1 MKLSS
6 LFRPSRTTRST
17 RQPLMLERL
26 EDRTLFAGNLM
37 ITAEI
42 PGIPAYNLQQYTQQ
56 GALVSSQNI
65 TLAPGS
71 TDSMDARGLSVGPS
85 GNVSIY
91 DGTNTPS
98 LATYSPTANSWSY
111 LTASGWSTVNNISY
125 GGVAAY
131 NNYVFAT
138 DMTTAGSGAPDGII
152 RFNTTDGSA
161 VRFGQGSNFIQ
172 LALGLDGQLYG
183 LESYGVVQVFDP
195 NTLALERTFTLLN
208 GPDVSNVRAIA
219 VDSSGN
225 VLAASWN
232 GYLAKYDTNGNYTG
246 LSVQARNSYGLT
258 DNLIS
263 ISLDTDGQVAVG
275 GHHGNV
281 FLTNDSLTSVQSFE
295 TNQWNVF
302 VTFDHY
308 IGTAPQMV
316 TPTFENLAGPTITY
330 GQSTVTLGGQ
340 ITADSAYPPG
350 SVNITLNGVTE
361 SAAIDP
367 ANGDFSGVFNTSTMG
382 VSNSPYT
389 ITYSYPGAN
398 DYAAVKDVTKSLTVV
413 PATTQLNGFSS
424 PTEVVATSTTTF
436 SGTLSSNS
444 VLPVGQSVTVT
455 IDGSN
460 GALESGSGTIGSNGQ
475 FSVTLDTGALPVG
488 AYTVQYTYAG
498 DANFKGSG
506 GTGTLNVT
514 YAVNTPFDS
523 SRAVHAGAALPIKL
537 ALSDALGNDLSSA
550 SLSITAVTLVGPNGV
565 TYTPQAKGNANPNNE
580 FRHVGFGYL
589 YNLDTTGLAAGTY
602 TLCVEVAGDP
612 VPHEISF
619 VIA

>member
-1 MKLSS
+1 MKLLSF
-6 LFRPSRTTRST
+6 FRPSRPTRAA
-17 RQPLMLERL
+17 RPHLMLEQL
-26 EDRTLFAGNLM
+26 EDRTLMAGNLLVSAGQF
-37 ITAEI
+37 T
-42 PGIPAYNLQQYTQQ
+42 YNLMEYTQQ
-56 GALVSSQNI
+56 GALVSSQSI
-65 TLAPGS
+65 SLAPGT
-71 TDSMDARGLSVGPS
+71 TDLMDARGLSVGPS

-98 LATYSPTANSWSY
+98 LATYSTNSNSWSY
-111 LTASGWSTVNNISY
+111 LTASGWSTVNNVSY

-195 NTLALERTFTLLN
+195 NTLTLERTFTLLH

-219 VDSSGN
+219 VDNSGN

-232 GYLAKYDTNGNYTG
+232 GYIAKYDTNGNYTG
-246 LSVQARNSYGLT
+246 LGVQARNSYGLT
-258 DNLIS
+258 DKLMS

-275 GHHGNV
+275 GYHGNI
-281 FLTNDSLTSVQSFE
+281 FLTNDSLTSVQSFL
-295 TNQWNVF
+295 TNQWNAF

-308 IGTAPQMV
+308 IGTAPQLV
-316 TPTFENLAGPTITY
+316 TPTFENLAEPTITY

-340 ITADSAYPPG
+340 LTAGSAYPPG

-361 SAAIDP
+361 SATIDP
-367 ANGDFSGVFNTSTMG
+367 TNGDFSAVFNTSTLG
-382 VSNSPYT
+382 VSSSPYT
-389 ITYSYPGAN
+389 IAYSYPGAN
-398 DYAAVKDVTKSLTVV
+398 NYAAVKDVAKSLTVV
-413 PATTQLNGFSS
+413 PATTQLDDLSS
-424 PTEVVATSTTTF
+424 PTVVVATSTTTF

-444 VLPVGQSVTVT
+444 VLPAWQAVTVT

-460 GALESGSGTIGSNGQ
+460 GEVVGGSGTIGSSGQ
-475 FSVTLDTGALPVG
+475 FSVTLNTGDLPVG
-488 AYTVQYTYAG
+488 AYTVQYSYAG
-498 DANFKGSG
+498 DANFKGSSE
-506 GTGTLNVT
+506 TGTLNVT
-514 YAVNTPFDS
+514 YAVNALFDAS
-523 SRAVHAGAALPIKL
+523 KPVHARAALPIKL

-550 SLSITAVTLVGPNGV
+550 SLSITAVTLVGSNGV
-565 TYTPQAKGNANPNNE
+565 SYTPQAKGNANPNSE
-580 FRHVGFGYL
+580 FRHVGLGYL

-602 TLCVEVAGDP
+602 TLCVEIAGDP
-612 VPHEISF
+612 VLHEISF

>member
-1 MKLSS
+1 
-6 LFRPSRTTRST
+6 
-17 RQPLMLERL
+17 MLERL
-26 EDRTLFAGNLM
+26 EDRTLLAGNLLV
-37 ITAEI
+37 TAEL
-42 PGIPAYNLQQYTQQ
+42 PGIPVYNLQEYTQQ

-65 TLAPGS
+65 SLAPGT
-71 TDSMDARGLSVGPS
+71 TDLMDARGLSVGPS
-85 GNVSIY
+85 GNASTY
-91 DGTNTPS
+91 DGTNAPS
-98 LATYSPTANSWSY
+98 LATYSTNSNSWSY
-111 LTASGWSTVNNISY
+111 LTASGWSTVNNVSY

-138 DMTTAGSGAPDGII
+138 DMTTTGSGAPDGII

-183 LESYGVVQVFDP
+183 LESYGVIQVFDP

-232 GYLAKYDTNGNYTG
+232 GYIAKYDTNGNYTG
-246 LSVQARNSYGLT
+246 LSVQARNSYGLS

-281 FLTNDSLTSVQSFE
+281 FLTNDSLSSVQSFL

-308 IGTAPQMV
+308 IGADPQIV

-330 GQSTVTLGGQ
+330 GQSSVTLGGQ
-340 ITADSAYPPG
+340 ISAGSAYPPG
-350 SVNITLNGVTE
+350 SLNITLNGVTE
-361 SAAIDP
+361 SATIDP
-367 ANGDFSGVFNTSTMG
+367 TNGDFSAVFNTSTLG

-398 DYAAVKDVTKSLTVV
+398 NYAAVKDVSKSLTVV
-413 PATTQLNGFSS
+413 PATTTLINLSS
-424 PTEVVATSTTTF
+424 PTVVVATSTTTF

-444 VLPVGQSVTVT
+444 VLPVGQSVTVA
-455 IDGSN
+455 IEGSS
-460 GALESGSGTIGSNGQ
+460 GALASGSGTIGSNGQ
-475 FSVTLDTGALPVG
+475 FAVTLDTGALPVG
-488 AYTVQYTYAG
+488 AYTIQYSYAG
-498 DANFKGSG
+498 DANFKGSSE
-506 GTGTLNVT
+506 TEPLNVT
-514 YAVNTPFDS
+514 YAVNTQFDTS
-523 SRAVHAGAALPIKL
+523 KPVHAGAALPIKL

-550 SLSITAVTLVGPNGV
+550 SLSITAVSLVGPNGV
-565 TYTPQAKGNANPNNE
+565 SYTLQSKGNANSNNE

-602 TLCVEVAGDP
+602 TLYVEIAGDP
-612 VPHEISF
+612 VLHAISF